1 MEDANKPCVPIRLVF
16 QLERDEDPAVYDE
29 LMRFKQGVK
38 RVNRL
43 RMLVHD
49 GLLAQRTWLRV
60 EPLVDGLPTG
70 RSAAA
75 HRATNDVFGPGLD

>member
-1 MEDANKPCVPIRLVF
+1 MEEANKPCVPIRLIF

-29 LMRFKQGVK
+29 LIRFKQGVK

-49 GLLAQRTWLRV
+49 GLLAQRTWLRT
-60 EPLVDGLPTG
+60 EPLVDTPQAVRSTG
-70 RSAAA
+70 S
-75 HRATNDVFGPGLD
+75 HRVTNDVFGPGLD